1 MEIAGVVRKT
11 DEPMLSRG
19 LRNCLESRHETGR
32 ECVPVRSR
40 FTAREM
46 AIRTIH
52 GRMVSLAIA
61 LVIGSIPLCAE
72 AQVEPGMG
80 GNVGKLRTEAAV
92 YRAHVRNVLA
102 SLLGNLGGLW
112 DDSNPALPSAFYM
125 PNAVI
130 ALGSEELIQGRPRIQ
145 AAFAG
150 KLGKM
155 RGVHLTMD
163 EFDLSDELAFVR
175 GTMSYELIQPGNE
188 GNRETAAFAM
198 ILRVRRDEWLIQSL
212 LLGRK
217 PLLQEPPS

>member
-1 MEIAGVVRKT
+1 MEIARVIRKT
-11 DEPMLSRG
+11 AGSMLSRG
-19 LRNCLESRHETGR
+19 LRSRLESMHETGR

-40 FTAREM
+40 FTAGEM

-61 LVIGSIPLCAE
+61 LVIGSVPLCAQ

-80 GNVGKLRTEAAV
+80 GNVGKLRTEAAF

-112 DDSNPALPSAFYM
+112 DDSNPALPAAFYT

-130 ALGSEELIQGRPRIQ
+130 ALGAEELIQGRAKIQ

-175 GTMSYELIQPGNE
+175 GTMSYELIQQGKE
-188 GNRETAAFAM
+188 SNRETAAFAM
-198 ILRVRRDEWLIQSL
+198 ILRVRRDEWMIQSL

-217 PLLQEPPS
+217 PLLQEPPP